1 MSGPLTICVGNNTL
15 ATYAGSELWTYT
27 LVAELQRRGHHA
39 TAFSP
44 DLGAIASKLEALGIP
59 CTADVHTVPRE
70 CDVIICNHHDI
81 TTALHRRLPH
91 VPIIAVVHGI
101 SHRDPHTGQRLPEH
115 PVIDFEVEQYVAV
128 SEEVQTLLRASYDID
143 AVVLRNFFDLGR
155 FAWTPD
161 PFDGVPRNILIN
173 CNYSRPQDD
182 NVRVMREVAAHYGA
196 QLRTIGANFQ
206 EVGWAVEDA
215 ISDSDVVVGM
225 GRSVLEGF
233 CMGKL
238 ALVHGRWGT
247 GGVVTE
253 QTYDVL
259 KLTNFSGRNSN
270 GRLASAGEIVGLIDD
285 AIGHRQSEWQ
295 RQTVETN
302 HDVRAAA
309 ASLVQRAEGL
319 LRSRR

>member
-1 MSGPLTICVGNNTL
+1 MGAPLTICVGNNTL
-15 ATYAGSELWTYT
+15 ATFAGSELWTYT
-27 LVAELQRRGHHA
+27 LAAELQRTGHRV

-44 DLGAIASKLEALGIP
+44 DLGAIASKLEAIGIR
-59 CTADVHTVPRE
+59 CAADVQALPND

-81 TTALHRRLPH
+81 TTALHHRLPH

-101 SHRDPHTGQRLPEH
+101 SHRDPHTGQTLPEH
-115 PVIDFEVEQYVAV
+115 PVTDFEVDQYVAV
-128 SEEVQTLLRASYDID
+128 SEEVQTLLRDSYNIA

-155 FAWTPD
+155 YTWTPA
-161 PFDGVPRNILIN
+161 PLDGAPTNILIN
-173 CNYSRPQDD
+173 CNYSRPQDQH
-182 NVRVMREVAAHYGA
+182 VRVMGEVAAHYGA

-206 EVGWAVEDA
+206 EVGWAVEDV
-215 ISDSDVVVGM
+215 IRGNDVVVGM

-259 KLTNFSGRNSN
+259 KLTNFSGRNSH
-270 GRLASAGEIVGLIDD
+270 GRCASADEIVGLIDE
-285 AIGHRQSEWQ
+285 AIGHRQSDWQ
-295 RQTVETN
+295 RQTVEQH
-302 HDVRAAA
+302 HDVRGAATT
-309 ASLVQRAEGL
+309 LVQRARDLAVRG
-319 LRSRR
+319 

>member
-1 MSGPLTICVGNNTL
+1 MGAPLKICVGNNTL
-15 ATYAGSELWTYT
+15 ATFAGSELWTYT
-27 LVAELQRRGHHA
+27 LVAELQRTGHSV

-44 DLGAIASKLEALGIP
+44 DLGAIASKLEMIGTR
-59 CTADVHTVPRE
+59 CTADVHTVPND

-101 SHRDPHTGQRLPEH
+101 SHRDPHTGEILPEH
-115 PVIDFEVEQYVAV
+115 PVTDFEVDQYVAV
-128 SEEVQTLLRASYDID
+128 SEEVQTLLRDSYNID
-143 AVVLRNFFDLGR
+143 AVVLRNFFDLSR
-155 FAWTPD
+155 FTWTPA
-161 PFDGVPRNILIN
+161 PVEAAPRNILIN
-173 CNYSRPQDD
+173 CNYSRPQDEH
-182 NVRVMREVAAHYGA
+182 VKVIREVAAHYGA

-215 ISDSDVVVGM
+215 IRGSDVVVGM

-259 KLTNFSGRNSN
+259 KLTNFSGRNSY
-270 GRLASAGEIVGLIDD
+270 GRCASADEIVGLIDE
-285 AIGHRQSEWQ
+285 AIGHRQSDWQ
-295 RQTVETN
+295 RGSIEKN
-302 HDVRAAA
+302 HDVRTAATT
-309 ASLVQRAEGL
+309 LVQRAQDL
-319 LRSRR
+319 SARR

>member
-1 MSGPLTICVGNNTL
+1 MGNNTL

-27 LVAELQRRGHHA
+27 LVAELQRRGHHV

-44 DLGAIASKLEALGIP
+44 DLGAIASKLEAIGTR
-59 CTADVHTVPRE
+59 CTADVGTLPDD

-91 VPIIAVVHGI
+91 VPIIAVVHGT
-101 SHRDPHTGQRLPEH
+101 SHRDPHTGQILPEH
-115 PVIDFEVEQYVAV
+115 PVVDFAVGQYVAV
-128 SEEVQTLLRASYDID
+128 SEEIQSLLRGSYGIE

-155 FAWTPD
+155 FTWTPS
-161 PFDGVPRNILIN
+161 PVEGPPRNILIN
-173 CNYSRPQDD
+173 CNYSRPQDEP
-182 NVRVMREVAAHYGA
+182 VRVMREVADHYGA
-196 QLRTIGANFQ
+196 RLRTIGANFQ

-215 ISDSDVVVGM
+215 ISGSDVVAGM

-270 GRLASAGEIVGLIDD
+270 GGLASAGEIVGLIDE
-285 AIGHRQSEWQ
+285 AIGHRQSDWQ
-295 RQTVETN
+295 RRTVETN

-309 ASLVQRAEGL
+309 ASLVQRAEEL

>member
-1 MSGPLTICVGNNTL
+1 MGAPLTICVGNNTL
-15 ATYAGSELWTYT
+15 ATFAGSELWTYT
-27 LVAELQRRGHHA
+27 LAAELQRTGHRV

-44 DLGAIASKLEALGIP
+44 DLGAIASKFEAIGIR
-59 CTADVHTVPRE
+59 CTADVHTVPDD

-81 TTALHRRLPH
+81 TTALHHRLPH
-91 VPIIAVVHGI
+91 VPIIAVVHGT

-115 PVIDFEVEQYVAV
+115 PVVDFEVDQYVAV
-128 SEEVQTLLRASYDID
+128 SEEIQSLLRESYDID
-143 AVVLRNFFDLGR
+143 AVVLRNFFDLRR
-155 FAWTPD
+155 FTWTPG
-161 PFDGVPRNILIN
+161 PVEGPPRNILIN
-173 CNYSRPQDD
+173 CNYSRPQDEP
-182 NVRVMREVAAHYGA
+182 VRMMREVAAHYGA
-196 QLRTIGANFQ
+196 RLRTIGANFQ

-215 ISDSDVVVGM
+215 ISGSDVVVGM

-270 GRLASAGEIVGLIDD
+270 GRLASADEIVGLIDE
-285 AIGHRQSEWQ
+285 AIGHRQADWQ
-295 RQTVETN
+295 RRTVEQH
-302 HDVRAAA
+302 HDVRGVA
-309 ASLVQRAEGL
+309 ASVVQCAEDL
-319 LRSRR
+319 LARR